1 MFLYK
6 KVPITTFES
15 VRNLGKLDQEIPKIL
30 KIQAKIG
37 KIILAKSKVV
47 YYLASTWFQWCQ
59 CVEVSGVGQ
68 T

>member
-6 KVPITTFES
+6 KVLITTFES

-37 KIILAKSKVV
+37 KIILGKSK
-47 YYLASTWFQWCQ
+47 TK
-59 CVEVSGVGQ
+59 
-68 T
+68 

>member
-6 KVPITTFES
+6 KLLITTIES
-15 VRNLGKLDQEIPKIL
+15 VRKLDQEIPKIL

-37 KIILAKSKVV
+37 KIILGKSKVA